1 MRIISGK
8 YKNRKIEFRNLKARP
23 TTDFAKES
31 LFNLLQNN
39 YDLSEVI
46 ALDLF
51 AGCGN
56 ISYEFISRGSIKTI
70 AIDSNLP
77 CVNFIKKMKKK
88 LEMDNL
94 EIYYSTAI
102 KHIYQTK
109 CKFDV
114 IFIDPPYSFDQKK
127 YNEILDTIY
136 KKNILKKEGAIVV
149 EHSKLIN
156 FNTYTQFSEQRK
168 YGKVHFSFLTQ

>member
-8 YKNRKIEFRNLKARP
+8 YKNRKIEFSKLKSRP

-39 YDLSEVI
+39 YDLSETIV
-46 ALDLF
+46 LDLF
-51 AGCGN
+51 AGTGN
-56 ISYEFISRGSIKTI
+56 ISYEFISRGSTKTI
-70 AIDSNLP
+70 AIDSNLL
-77 CVNFIKKMKKK
+77 CVNFMKKMKKK
-88 LEMDNL
+88 LEMENL
-94 EIYYSTAI
+94 DIYYSTAI

-109 CKFDV
+109 YKFDI
-114 IFIDPPYSFDQKK
+114 IFIDPPYNFDQKK

-136 KKNILKKEGAIVV
+136 KKNILKKEGSIVV

-156 FNTYTQFSEQRK
+156 FNMHTQFLEQRK